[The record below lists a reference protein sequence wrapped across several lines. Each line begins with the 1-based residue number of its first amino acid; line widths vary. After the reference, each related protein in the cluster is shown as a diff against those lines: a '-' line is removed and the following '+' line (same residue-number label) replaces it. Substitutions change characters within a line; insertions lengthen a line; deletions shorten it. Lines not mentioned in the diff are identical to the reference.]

1 MDNKIKLDESF
12 IDKEGGVLEFI
23 YNGTAKNS
31 NIDISNVKYLLNKF
45 KNRNLT
51 FSSMET
57 NLRIL
62 RTILRDFNEDSL
74 FISYEN
80 NDFIETLEYDNYE
93 ISYFYKEDMKNN
105 MTIDYEKSHGIEV
118 KYDNNNIINNIDDI
132 KLTTDRINTILQEMH
147 RLNKVKEVEL
157 TDDNKLLIEV
167 YKSFYNE
174 DPDFSD
180 EFINNKIQAMM
191 SILCTFNLGFTS
203 YDYIDKYGAYFDKYR
218 DETPFSI
225 SLYGTVN
232 NLFPLGKITN
242 VENPYYLSNRAEK
255 EIAIIGETIRNTE
268 SYKENELAT
277 LSTFSKVAYGTNY
290 SQYHFDDSND
300 IASRS
305 SCPVDKVE
313 SYLKLVKK
321 INERIDVEIKNI

>member
-93 ISYFYKEDMKNN
+93 ISYF
-105 MTIDYEKSHGIEV
+105 
-118 KYDNNNIINNIDDI
+118 
-132 KLTTDRINTILQEMH
+132 
-147 RLNKVKEVEL
+147 
-157 TDDNKLLIEV
+157 
-167 YKSFYNE
+167 
-174 DPDFSD
+174 
-180 EFINNKIQAMM
+180 
-191 SILCTFNLGFTS
+191 
-203 YDYIDKYGAYFDKYR
+203 
-218 DETPFSI
+218 
-225 SLYGTVN
+225 
-232 NLFPLGKITN
+232 
-242 VENPYYLSNRAEK
+242 
-255 EIAIIGETIRNTE
+255 
-268 SYKENELAT
+268 
-277 LSTFSKVAYGTNY
+277 
-290 SQYHFDDSND
+290 
-300 IASRS
+300 
-305 SCPVDKVE
+305 
-313 SYLKLVKK
+313 
-321 INERIDVEIKNI
+321 

>member
-1 MDNKIKLDESF
+1 MDDKIKLDESF

-118 KYDNNNIINNIDDI
+118 KYDNNNIINNTDDI
-132 KLTTDRINTILQEMH
+132 KLTTDRINQILFEIYC
-147 RLNKVKEVEL
+147 LNRVKAVEL

-180 EFINNKIQAMM
+180 EFINIKIQTMI
-191 SILCTFNLGFTS
+191 SVLCMFGLNFK
-203 YDYIDKYGAYFDKYR
+203 DYSYFDKYR
-218 DETPFSI
+218 NEIPSSI
-225 SLYGTVN
+225 SLYGMVN
-232 NLFPLGKITN
+232 NLFPLGKITK
-242 VENPYYLSNRAEK
+242 VENPATLRDRAQK
-255 EIAIIGETIRNTE
+255 EIAIIGETIRNTD

-277 LSTFSKVAYGTNY
+277 LATFSKVAYGTNY
-290 SQYHFDDSND
+290 SQYHFSDSNK
-300 IASRS
+300 IAYRS